1 MPRHDKLPV
10 VLLGCGD
17 TSRRVATR
25 LLATDRRVIATT
37 RRPERLTTLAN
48 AGAVVVGVKV
58 DPTFGLSGLD
68 AMRDAI
74 GDRDVAVVHSVPPL
88 ADGAVFRDMTELL
101 LRPIANL
108 VRRVVY
114 ISSTGVYGDQTAV
127 DATTDAAP
135 VTPRQHARLEAERTV
150 TALCPS
156 TLILRAAAIYG
167 PDRGLVQRMR
177 EGRYRLVGDGS
188 NVGSRIHV
196 EDLAALVTA
205 GIDSDVVGAYP
216 VGDAEPARARDVAA
230 FVAARHD
237 LPLPD
242 AIPASQAHELQ
253 RVTRAVDGR
262 AVLEALGVALAY
274 PTYREGM
281 A

>member
-37 RRPERLTTLAN
+37 RRPERLATLAN

-58 DPTFGLSGLD
+58 DETFGLSGLD
-68 AMRDAI
+68 AMCDAI
-74 GDRDVAVVHSVPPL
+74 GDHQVAVVHSVPPL
-88 ADGAVFRDMTELL
+88 PDGSGFRDITELL
-101 LRPIANL
+101 LRPVARHIE
-108 VRRVVY
+108 RVVY
-114 ISSTGVYGDQTAV
+114 ISSTGVYGDQTRV
-127 DATTDAAP
+127 DANTEPRP
-135 VTPRQHARLEAERTV
+135 VTPRQRARLEAEHTV
-150 TALCPS
+150 RALCPS
-156 TLILRAAAIYG
+156 TLVLRAAAIYG
-167 PDRGLVQRMR
+167 PERGLVQRMR

-196 EDLAALVTA
+196 DDLAAIVTA
-205 GIDSDVVGAYP
+205 AIDSRMVGAYP
-216 VGDAEPARARDVAA
+216 VADAEPATAQEVAA
-230 FVAARHD
+230 FVAAQHG
-237 LPLPD
+237 LAPPGS
-242 AIPASQAHELQ
+242 IPAAQAHELQ

-262 AVLEALGVALAY
+262 AIRESLGIALAY

-281 A
+281 R